1 MTRIGVL
8 ALQGDFREH
17 LAVLAESGV
26 EGIDVRLPRHL
37 DGLDGLIIPGGES
50 TTMTRLMIDYG
61 LWQKLSERIEQGLPV
76 LGTCAG
82 MIVLAK
88 SIDGLEQPSL
98 GAIDL
103 RVRRNAFG
111 RQVASFEA
119 DLPIPELGPEPLR
132 AVFIRAPVIEQIG
145 PKVRSLAALP
155 DGRVVAAQ
163 EGNVVV
169 AAFHPELTSDRRF
182 HQYFLEIVKG
192 ERSLAARVTGDGSR
206 REANARR

>member
-26 EGIDVRLPRHL
+26 EGIDVRLPYHL

-145 PKVRSLAALP
+145 PKVRVLAALP